1 MKVMIIV
8 GAVLALPFNN
18 LYAQDNSG
26 GRRSSVAERIMSSK
40 TPAAIQKQAATL
52 GDKLHTPA
60 KEKTTLTGQ
69 LIDGQGRSFIA
80 KVIVQPGFLRLE
92 GFRSGGAA
100 LSFDGERPSRTNTRD
115 DEAILE
121 TFAMD
126 TAEGML
132 ESLQKGASASIQ
144 GLNVIEKATGRFYD
158 IVEVVGPVRTSFDA
172 PLRYK
177 LYFFDS
183 KTGLL
188 ARTQYLNSSQNS
200 NVQVRFSDWR
210 VIDGS
215 SYPGRIERLE
225 NGIASFSF
233 AANEIVASPRGE
245 AAEFR

>member
-1 MKVMIIV
+1 MRLT
-8 GAVLALPFNN
+8 VLGILFALPFSN
-18 LYAQDNSG
+18 LYAQSS
-26 GRRSSVAERIMSSK
+26 RAAEHSSVAERITSSK
-40 TPAAIQKQAATL
+40 PPAALRKQAATL
-52 GDKLHTPA
+52 GDKLHNPA

-69 LIDGQGRSFIA
+69 VIDSQGRSSIA
-80 KVIVQPGFLRLE
+80 KVTLQRGFVRLD
-92 GFRSGGAA
+92 GFRLGGGT
-100 LSFDGERPSRTNTRD
+100 LFFDGERPSRANTRE

-132 ESLQKGASASIQ
+132 DSLQYGAAASIQ
-144 GLNVIEKATGRFYD
+144 GLNVIEKVTGRFYD

-172 PLRYK
+172 PLRFK

-188 ARTQYLNSSQNS
+188 ARTQYSSGSQNS
-200 NVQVRFSDWR
+200 NVEVRFSDWR
-210 VIDGS
+210 FVDGS
-215 SYPGRIERLE
+215 SYPGRIDRLE

-233 AANEIVASPRGE
+233 FINEAAAAPRGD